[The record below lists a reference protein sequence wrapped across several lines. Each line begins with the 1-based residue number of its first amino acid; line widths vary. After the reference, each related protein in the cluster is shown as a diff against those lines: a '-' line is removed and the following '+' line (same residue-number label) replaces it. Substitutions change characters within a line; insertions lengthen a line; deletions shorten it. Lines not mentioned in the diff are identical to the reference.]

1 MHTYQIR
8 IHSTVGR
15 WKDVRAWTDI
25 VWLGWVGV
33 LALIGSLALVCAGW
47 MKLCNYCPKLVRIAS
62 KYLISK
68 KRDTIYCLEFVSIN
82 LIVCFRRRY
91 RERELAA
98 LD

>member
-1 MHTYQIR
+1 MVPHKRDYKRSYRQ
-8 IHSTVGR
+8 SM
-15 WKDVRAWTDI
+15 VRLGFGWI
-25 VWLGWVGV
+25 GVGWVV
-33 LALIGSLALVCAGW
+33 LVCVGW